1 MGGKKK
7 VVDMRTKTLSEQ
19 RCGARYETVENHRN
33 AKRRSAENHTRH
45 SADFQS
51 SHFGKNIE
59 RIFRVGPIHLKT
71 AFDGRN
77 FFSQGRI
84 VDSRSP
90 PNHIAG
96 CGARQSTK
104 YGRGAAGVAYP
115 HLASAEKK

>member
-1 MGGKKK
+1 MI
-7 VVDMRTKTLSEQ
+7 TKTLSEQ
-19 RCGARYETVENHRN
+19 LCGALYKTVENHRH

-51 SHFGKNIE
+51 SHFRKNIE
-59 RIFRVGPIHLKT
+59 RIFRVGPIHLQT

-90 PNHIAG
+90 PNDIAG
-96 CGARQSTK
+96 GSACQSTK
-104 YGRGAAGVAYP
+104 YGRGTASVADP

>member
-1 MGGKKK
+1 MI
-7 VVDMRTKTLSEQ
+7 TKTLSEQ
-19 RCGARYETVENHRN
+19 LCGALYKTVENHRN

-51 SHFGKNIE
+51 SHFRKNIE

-84 VDSRSP
+84 VDSGSP

-96 CGARQSTK
+96 RGTRQCTK
-104 YGRGAAGVAYP
+104 DGCGAAGVADP
-115 HLASAEKK
+115 HLSSAKKK

>member
-33 AKRRSAENHTRH
+33 VERRSAENDTRH

-51 SHFGKNIE
+51 SHFRKNIE
-59 RIFRVGPIHLKT
+59 RIFRVGPIHFQT
-71 AFDGRN
+71 VFDGRN

-84 VDSRSP
+84 VDSGSP

-96 CGARQSTK
+96 RGTRQSTK
-104 YGRGAAGVAYP
+104 YGCGTAGVADP